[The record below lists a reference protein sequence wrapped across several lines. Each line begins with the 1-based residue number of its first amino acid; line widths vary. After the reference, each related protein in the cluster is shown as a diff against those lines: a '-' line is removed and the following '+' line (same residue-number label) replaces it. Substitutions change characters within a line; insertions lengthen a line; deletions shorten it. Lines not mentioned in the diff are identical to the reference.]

1 MTNWRQPK
9 APGDPAVWGVEGG
22 LSVGIPPTPGPK
34 GLLRIYAPYL
44 GQGPERM
51 VNFIAIEPVA
61 GGRRG
66 FSELENRELW
76 SASSREEASAP
87 TKKLNAGTA
96 RRGTLS
102 VFFGCE
108 AFQNGAKVVV
118 EARFRKD
125 RPHEVTLRSFLAPG
139 SAPVERV
146 ILTATMGNYGRL
158 RRLLLKDRAV
168 EAKNLWPEFRSDA
181 PGFAPHRT
189 FPASELKRHGREVE
203 FSGETDEGDPAKVN
217 YAPNTFPGWFYEGKP
232 ARHVWRAR
240 SVSGLVARVNAR
252 TTYWASSSPIPGGV
266 AFENV
271 ELDAPFE
278 SGQEW
283 VFAVE
288 P

>member
-1 MTNWRQPK
+1 MSWRQPRF
-9 APGDPAVWGVEGG
+9 PSDPAIWGVEGG
-22 LSVGIPPTPGPK
+22 LAVGIPPTPGPK

-44 GQGPERM
+44 GQGPLRM

-66 FSELENRELW
+66 FSELENLKLW
-76 SASSREEASAP
+76 CASSREEAYAP
-87 TKKLNAGTA
+87 TKKLTAGTA

-108 AFQNGAKVVV
+108 AFANGAKVIV

-125 RPHEVTLRSFLAPG
+125 RPHEVALRAYLAPG

-158 RRLLLKDRAV
+158 RRLILKGRQV
-168 EAKNLWPEFRSDA
+168 LAKDLWPNFPPDA
-181 PGFAPHRT
+181 PGFAPHRS
-189 FPASELKRHGREVE
+189 FPASELNRRGREVE
-203 FSGETDEGDPAKVN
+203 FSAETDEADPTKGN
-217 YAPNTFPGWFYEGKP
+217 YAPNTFTGWFYEGGP

-240 SVSGLVARVNAR
+240 SAAGLVARVNAR
-252 TTYWASSSPIPGGV
+252 TTYWASTSPIPGGI
-266 AFENV
+266 AFENI
-271 ELDAPFE
+271 ELDAPFRE
-278 SGQEW
+278 GQEW